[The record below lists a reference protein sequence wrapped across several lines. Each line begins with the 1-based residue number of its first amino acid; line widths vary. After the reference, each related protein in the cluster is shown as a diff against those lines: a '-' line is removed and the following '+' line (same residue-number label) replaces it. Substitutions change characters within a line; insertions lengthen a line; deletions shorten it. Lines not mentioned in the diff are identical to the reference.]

1 MSIKSQ
7 NEEDWAAA
15 GGAPESHDSRQTKTG
30 VGSSAL
36 HTRPPCRICFPQ
48 CANCAVPQ
56 TWRKGILGKNTKSIF
71 PAGVYAVPAER
82 QEPGGSGP
90 GGRDTAHGA
99 RALRSESFLYFCCC
113 LEGVI
118 QDFCG
123 GEGLLFI
130 LETERYQT
138 LHTNPLRC
146 WVTLGPTS
154 CLQAQRDPGLC
165 FGRFPGSRQPLG
177 CWK

>member
-1 MSIKSQ
+1 MHFTPDLLAAFVFPSVPIVRCHKRGGKVF
-7 NEEDWAAA
+7 EE
-15 GGAPESHDSRQTKTG
+15 
-30 VGSSAL
+30 
-36 HTRPPCRICFPQ
+36 
-48 CANCAVPQ
+48 
-56 TWRKGILGKNTKSIF
+56 KNTKSIF

-113 LEGVI
+113 LEGVM

-130 LETERYQT
+130 LETARYQT

-154 CLQAQRDPGLC
+154 CLQAQRDPGVC